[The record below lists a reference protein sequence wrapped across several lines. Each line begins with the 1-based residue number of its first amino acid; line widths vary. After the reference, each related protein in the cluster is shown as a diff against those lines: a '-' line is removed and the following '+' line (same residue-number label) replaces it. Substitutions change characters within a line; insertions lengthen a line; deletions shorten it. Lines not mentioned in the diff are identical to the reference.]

1 MENLKPNAF
10 VEALKVVGKAFVV
23 WSSNWRRLLPVI
35 VGVFLLDLALT
46 VVWVNL
52 ASLHLNLDSM
62 GLFFEMA
69 DNSTTM
75 AAGAVVVT
83 HVDEGTEVSSS
94 RQLIEIVGEIFFGL
108 STTVALLSFSCT
120 CNCDLSDNRTTTSEG
135 QHPSLSSWREWKSL
149 GIQLFTGL
157 GMTIFISVLLEVLE
171 LDDDLSHYL
180 TNFFD
185 FVYMLAAVVAS
196 KEGLY
201 GFSAAEKAWLIISE
215 KFYEI
220 TVAGA
225 MIFVVQ
231 GCLEKVYTSARF
243 LPRKKEVVLAL
254 VIREDTAAD
263 IFRYSVAAA
272 FLTVI
277 LQVFLCLVI
286 LAFYGGGG
294 RPMVSKALIMQA
306 SRAISHRLYTQQSAP
321 ICRIGDPSATMSG
334 ACLRRRTRSRSLK
347 QRQQGRA
354 LLLAGVTPARVLE
367 ARLAAQT
374 RGWHGPGERPG
385 LTRNTIRVSGSC
397 CDGCGASPVVVLNP
411 LLLQCID

>member
-149 GIQLFTGL
+149 GILLFTGL

-171 LDDDLSHYL
+171 LDDDLSLYL

-196 KEGLY
+196 KEGLS

-225 MIFVVQ
+225 MCFVVQ
-231 GCLEKVYTSARF
+231 GCLEEVYTSARF
-243 LPRKKEVVLAL
+243 LPVKNEVVLAL
-254 VIREDTAAD
+254 VLHAYFFIHFDD
-263 IFRYSVAAA
+263 KYFR
-272 FLTVI
+272 
-277 LQVFLCLVI
+277 
-286 LAFYGGGG
+286 
-294 RPMVSKALIMQA
+294 ME
-306 SRAISHRLYTQQSAP
+306 
-321 ICRIGDPSATMSG
+321 
-334 ACLRRRTRSRSLK
+334 
-347 QRQQGRA
+347 
-354 LLLAGVTPARVLE
+354 GV
-367 ARLAAQT
+367 
-374 RGWHGPGERPG
+374 
-385 LTRNTIRVSGSC
+385 
-397 CDGCGASPVVVLNP
+397 
-411 LLLQCID
+411 

>member
-294 RPMVSKALIMQA
+294 RPMDRRPLGNDVRGVPAATHTQPLLEAEAARAGSA
-306 SRAISHRLYTQQSAP
+306 SGGSDASSSAGGP
-321 ICRIGDPSATMSG
+321 
-334 ACLRRRTRSRSLK
+334 SRSPNTRMARPRRK
-347 QRQQGRA
+347 TRPNPKYDPREWQ
-354 LLLAGVTPARVLE
+354 LL
-367 ARLAAQT
+367 
-374 RGWHGPGERPG
+374 
-385 LTRNTIRVSGSC
+385 
-397 CDGCGASPVVVLNP
+397 
-411 LLLQCID
+411 